1 MTGVTMPRDSHA
13 GPRVGLLVVML
24 CMACSDST
32 EPAGEPPPGIYQL
45 VGSLP
50 AGVRAWNTIELGQYY
65 PDSVRYALSE
75 PDFAPFADNKFR
87 EPLGPGQ
94 WGFTFE
100 VIDETIADHIRWT
113 IKRDQGRYLC
123 YNLFV
128 NANGWEGPYDCT
140 FKLVTPR
147 TQ

>member
-1 MTGVTMPRDSHA
+1 MTRVATPRNSLAVTRL
-13 GPRVGLLVVML
+13 GLLVVTL
-24 CMACSDST
+24 CMACSAST
-32 EPAGEPPPGIYQL
+32 EPARVPQPGIYQL

-50 AGVRAWNTIELGQYY
+50 AGVRTWDTIEFGQYY
-65 PDSVRYALSE
+65 ADSVRYALSE

-100 VIDETIADHIRWT
+100 VIDETLGGRIRWT
-113 IKRDQGRYLC
+113 MKRDDARYLC

-128 NANGWEGPYDCT
+128 NVNGWEGPYSCT
-140 FKLVTPR
+140 LNLVALRTP
-147 TQ
+147 